1 MFIVIILV
9 AVAGLLLTSV
19 WFGFASIV
27 PYVRASRDLPQARR
41 EAMESRHRYQ
51 TRFGSRSDAQTFL
64 ALIGAKSSRF
74 DVHRSSGGPFIPV
87 SSRRDLINQE
97 YVDSLE
103 SLVIGNIT
111 RPIARRVTASVKKR
125 IGLWFDDLKARWRE
139 ETPKPQEQLDLE
151 TELRNAF
158 SRYNSLKS
166 ARSIRGVLIISGA
179 IASL

>member
-1 MFIVIILV
+1 
-9 AVAGLLLTSV
+9 
-19 WFGFASIV
+19 
-27 PYVRASRDLPQARR
+27 
-41 EAMESRHRYQ
+41 
-51 TRFGSRSDAQTFL
+51 
-64 ALIGAKSSRF
+64 
-74 DVHRSSGGPFIPV
+74 
-87 SSRRDLINQE
+87 QE

-158 SRYNSLKS
+158 SGYNSVKS
-166 ARSIRGVLIISGA
+166 ARSIRGVLIIRGA
-179 IASL
+179 IASLIIMWIGIEVYRQI